1 MEWAVNE
8 WFRCLWYW
16 NFSMMYNWVQQW
28 GSLAGCWV
36 SMKTRDAAL
45 SWSNTCVALFLPLTA
60 WAQPQLMASTQGRYE
75 YMTKESPAPTLK
87 AELEISSVLISS
99 PGLSAQLSL
108 WIQITPIPAFIPLQP
123 VSAHVFYPP
132 ESSCPN
138 SAFISVGWC
147 PPWPLCAAS
156 RGQRVGPQSAASP
169 GTSGEGKKAA
179 VCILNPENIF

>member
-1 MEWAVNE
+1 MLVVLEFLNDVQLSPTMGIPGWLLSIHENQ
-8 WFRCLWYW
+8 RCCTLLIQH
-16 NFSMMYNWVQQW
+16 VC
-28 GSLAGCWV
+28 GSVPAPDTLG
-36 SMKTRDAAL
+36 
-45 SWSNTCVALFLPLTA
+45 TA
-60 WAQPQLMASTQGRYE
+60 QLMGSTQGRYE

-108 WIQITPIPAFIPLQP
+108 WIQITLIPAFIPLQP

-138 SAFISVGWC
+138 SAFISVGDVHLGHFVLHPGDNVWV
-147 PPWPLCAAS
+147 P
-156 RGQRVGPQSAASP
+156 RVLNVTP